1 MKIELGLISSS
12 QQHYCLA
19 SLIAQ
24 CMTMQILNNQYLFIL
39 LLIKDN

>member
-12 QQHYCLA
+12 QQHCLA